1 MIQRLLVQLIALGLV
16 ACSGLPLNAIAPR
29 VSVAGIEIKRL
40 GVFEQHFDVAL
51 RVNNPND
58 FDLKIEALEFDLEV
72 NGRPFASG
80 LAPVATLIPA
90 AASVELKVDAV
101 MQSRNLL
108 EQFRRVQPDVLK
120 VGVPY
125 RINGRIRTGQ
135 SSRWFPFD
143 HTGVYGGFE
152 KKPKGRAI

>member
-1 MIQRLLVQLIALGLV
+1 MIQRLIVLFIALGLV
-16 ACSGLPLNAIAPR
+16 ACSGLPLNAVAPR

-90 AASVELKVDAV
+90 ASSVELKVDAV

-108 EQFRRVQPDVLK
+108 EQFRSVQPDVLK
-120 VGVPY
+120 AGVPY
-125 RINGRIRTGQ
+125 RINGRIRTDQ

-143 HTGVYGGFE
+143 HTGVYGGVE
-152 KKPKGRAI
+152 KKSKGRAI

>member
-1 MIQRLLVQLIALGLV
+1 MIQRLLVLFIALGLV
-16 ACSGLPLNAIAPR
+16 ACSGLPLNAVAPK
-29 VSVAGIEIKRL
+29 VSVASVSIQSL
-40 GVFEQHFDVAL
+40 GVFEQRFDVGL
-51 RVNNPND
+51 RVSNPND

-90 AASVELKVDAV
+90 TSSVELKVDAV

-108 EQFRRVQPDVLK
+108 EQLRGVQPDALK
-120 VGVPY
+120 EGVPY
-125 RINGRIRTGQ
+125 RINGRIKTDR

-143 HTGVYGGFE
+143 HTGVYGGVE
-152 KKPKGRAI
+152 KKSKGRAI